1 MDTKPEHFADGLHFP
16 ECPRW
21 HDGALWV
28 SDMWA
33 HTVLR
38 FEPDGSRHAVH
49 AFGEDEEPG
58 GLGWLPDGRL
68 VVVGMEGRRLY
79 RLDEGTATLYADL
92 SGLAPWSLND
102 MVVTGDGNAYVSQIG
117 FDIHGGS
124 TPLAPTTLLRVT
136 PGGEPLVAAEE
147 MVVPNGIA
155 LSGDGGTMVVAETFA
170 ARLSRFRV
178 EADGSLTERQV
189 FAEIAPVAGRR
200 RAGPDGICLDE
211 AGGAWV
217 AEWIGRRVL
226 RVEAGGAVTD
236 EISFDVH
243 PLAVALGGPDRRQL
257 FICLCA
263 QIGKR
268 DRKPEPLG
276 AIAVLPVDIPGAGE
290 P

>member
-1 MDTKPEHFADGLHFP
+1 VEDALTMDTKPEHFADGLHFP

-28 SDMWA
+28 SDTWA
-33 HTVLR
+33 HTILR
-38 FEPDGSRHAVH
+38 FE
-49 AFGEDEEPG
+49 
-58 GLGWLPDGRL
+58 
-68 VVVGMEGRRLY
+68 
-79 RLDEGTATLYADL
+79 
-92 SGLAPWSLND
+92 
-102 MVVTGDGNAYVSQIG
+102 
-117 FDIHGGS
+117 
-124 TPLAPTTLLRVT
+124 
-136 PGGEPLVAAEE
+136 
-147 MVVPNGIA
+147 
-155 LSGDGGTMVVAETFA
+155 
-170 ARLSRFRV
+170 
-178 EADGSLTERQV
+178 
-189 FAEIAPVAGRR
+189 PVAGRR

-236 EISFDVH
+236 EISFDLH
-243 PLAVALGGPDRRQL
+243 PLAVALGGADRRQL